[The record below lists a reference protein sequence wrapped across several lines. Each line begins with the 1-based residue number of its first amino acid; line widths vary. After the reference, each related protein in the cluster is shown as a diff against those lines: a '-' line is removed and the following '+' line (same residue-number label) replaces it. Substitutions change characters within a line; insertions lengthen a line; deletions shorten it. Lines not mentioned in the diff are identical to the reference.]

1 LYPATSDSD
10 KISFN
15 QINRNTGHRIKY
27 AKVDADTGEEVAAED
42 IMKGYKVDTD
52 TYIEVSKDELENI
65 ALESTRTIDID
76 EFVPKSSIDP
86 RYLIRPYYLVPD
98 GKVGHDA
105 FAVIRET
112 IRSMDKV
119 AIGRVVLTSREHII
133 GLEPLE
139 KGLMGTLLRYPYEV
153 RDEKE
158 YFDDIR
164 DVKVTKDMLDLAKHI
179 VNQKTADFD
188 PEKFEDHYEEA
199 LTELINAKRSGRT
212 ISAKPRPTGENV
224 VDLMDALKKSI
235 ASEATPRETSPARPR
250 RARRKCS
257 CRSRGRSRRRK
268 LPSPS
273 GQQSARPD
281 NRRMALHD
289 SRKPAGESGIC
300 GRQVAGPPHGTPV
313 PGCLLRVP
321 VRDRTDKVA
330 PGPYPYSD
338 EASGPA

>member
-1 LYPATSDSD
+1 MAPRANWKGFLRLSLVTCPVALYPATSDVE

-15 QINRNTGHRIKY
+15 QINKKTGHRIKY
-27 AKVDADTGEEVAAED
+27 AKVDADTGEEVSSDD
-42 IMKGYKVDTD
+42 IIKGYKVDTD

-76 EFVPKSSIDP
+76 EFVPKPSIDP

-112 IRSMDKV
+112 IRNMDMV

-133 GLEPLE
+133 GLEPLG

-158 YFDDIR
+158 YFDDIQ

-179 VNQKTADFD
+179 VNQKAGEFE
-188 PEKFEDHYEEA
+188 PQNFEDHYEEA
-199 LTELINAKRSGRT
+199 LTELINAKRQGKTLGR
-212 ISAKPRPTGENV
+212 KPRPSGENV

-235 ASEATPRETSPARPR
+235 ATEAGPKGKKPRKAAAGQKEMLLPIEGKKPAVKKASKPERS
-250 RARRKCS
+250 AGRRK
-257 CRSRGRSRRRK
+257 
-268 LPSPS
+268 
-273 GQQSARPD
+273 
-281 NRRMALHD
+281 
-289 SRKPAGESGIC
+289 AG
-300 GRQVAGPPHGTPV
+300 
-313 PGCLLRVP
+313 
-321 VRDRTDKVA
+321 
-330 PGPYPYSD
+330 
-338 EASGPA
+338 